1 MNLSLSTINN
11 GEDYTE
17 SSLNKNNATGIF
29 IWKLHTGKLER
40 NDMSIMEESTI
51 YSNVE
56 LYPVT
61 LCKW

>member
-1 MNLSLSTINN
+1 MNMSLANLNN
-11 GEDYTE
+11 SDDYTE
-17 SSLNKNNATGIF
+17 VSLRNNNATGIF

-40 NDMSIMEESTI
+40 NEMSIMEESTLF
-51 YSNVE
+51 SNVG

>member
-1 MNLSLSTINN
+1 MNISLSNLNN
-11 GEDYTE
+11 VEDYTE
-17 SSLNKNNATGIF
+17 SSLRNNNATGIF

-40 NDMSIMEESTI
+40 NEMSIMEESI
-51 YSNVE
+51 LYSNVG